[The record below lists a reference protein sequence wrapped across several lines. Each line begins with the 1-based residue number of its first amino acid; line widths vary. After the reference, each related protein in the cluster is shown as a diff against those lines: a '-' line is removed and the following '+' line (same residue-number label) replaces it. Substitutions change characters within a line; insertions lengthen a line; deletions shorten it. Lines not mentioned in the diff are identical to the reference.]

1 MTLVR
6 LLRVAGVLMV
16 GIASANFPA
25 ARMFRHRD
33 SRRGVPAH
41 VAEVFWVQNVFIVLI
56 VLGMAG
62 PCLALPADP
71 AGGGRLGRATSGMLA
86 VF

>member
-6 LLRVAGVLMV
+6 LLRVAGVLML

-25 ARMFRHRD
+25 AQMFRYRD
-33 SRRGVPAH
+33 SLRGVP
-41 VAEVFWVQNVFIVLI
+41 AEVFWVQNVFIVLI

-86 VF
+86 VS